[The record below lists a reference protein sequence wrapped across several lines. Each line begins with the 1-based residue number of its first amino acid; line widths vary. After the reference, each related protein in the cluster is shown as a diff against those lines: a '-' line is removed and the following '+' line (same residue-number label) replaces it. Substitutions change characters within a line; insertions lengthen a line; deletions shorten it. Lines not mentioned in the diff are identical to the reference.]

1 MATLLDP
8 VRLSTTVNID
18 LSTPLQLG
26 IDSIDGTLV
35 YENNRILV
43 KAQTDRKEN
52 GIYRLDSSG
61 NLLRTTDF
69 ALGASILCGTAVF
82 IQEGLL
88 LKNTGWTVNL
98 YDQSAATSL
107 VVGTDRILFD
117 RFSVNLKLANEDIQ
131 SALILR
137 STKGYP
143 LTIGEL
149 DNNFKWISSTL
160 IQKLNISDFTPVT
173 ITDKINSISA
183 SAASLDAWELR
194 GYEPTEEVK
203 TYATIAIRDAAGHLY
218 ANNFFGDLIGNADT
232 ASLADYATLANN
244 VDGIVAVVNG
254 GTGSSN
260 AAGAR
265 NNLGAVNIAGDTM
278 TGKLTL
284 PLSNAF
290 RASLNIPVAEQA
302 PTVPAEGD
310 IWTSASNIQ
319 YFLNGVSKTVAPLQ
333 SPTFTGNP
341 AAPTAA
347 KTSNSTALA
356 TTAYVQL
363 HVADLNAAIA
373 LRATINSPTLTG
385 EPKSVTPLVADVSTK
400 IATTEFV
407 LNKINSILPSYY
419 TKSESNDL
427 LSVVTSARVAGDSN
441 LQAQVDELKQMKGIP
456 VGTVMHYAAAVVPV
470 GWLKCN
476 GAILSKLAYPQLFDK
491 IGYTYGGSGNDFR
504 LPDLRGEFLRGW
516 DDGRN
521 VDANRAFGSNQL
533 GTLVSGYDDND
544 AGADIGFLP
553 SRGSKDYGSD
563 LVNQTTIAPYGVDKI
578 LWGSATNR
586 ITYSTANAPA
596 WLSITRP
603 RNVAMLACIK
613 AFGDIDDPDLINA
626 TQVLESITNKVD
638 KRGDTM
644 SGRLTL
650 SADPVS
656 GMHAATKQY
665 VDTVAS
671 AQFTITYGNTQY
683 SQAGFTNQVGSW
695 NFGANWFDV
704 YPPAGKTMAN
714 LAAFMPSIAVIH
726 FAGGVDA
733 NDSMVCTWSNLGDRI
748 RVYVQNTEQ
757 RSTPAANWI
766 AFWR

>member
-218 ANNFFGDLIGNADT
+218 ANNFFGDLVGNADT
-232 ASLADYATLANN
+232 ATLADYATLANN

-254 GTGSSN
+254 GTGS
-260 AAGAR
+260 ATPAGAR
-265 NNLGAVNIAGDTM
+265 TNLGAVNIAGDTM
-278 TGKLTL
+278 TGKLVL

-319 YFLNGVSKTVAPLQ
+319 YFLNGVNKTIAPLQ

-363 HVADLNAAIA
+363 HVTDLNAAID

-385 EPKSVTPLVADVSTK
+385 EPKSVTPLVADFSTK

-407 LNKINSILPSYY
+407 LNKINSIIPDYY
-419 TKSESNDL
+419 TKTQSDANLTLEAN
-427 LSVVTSARVAGDSN
+427 ARVAGDAS
-441 LQAQVDELKQMKGIP
+441 LQSQVDQLNLMKGIP

-476 GAILSKLAYPQLFDK
+476 GALVSKLAYPQLFSK
-491 IGYTYGGSGNDFR
+491 IGYTYGGAGNDFR

-521 VDANRAFGSNQL
+521 VDSGRTIGSSQVGTTHLHVMGPSNWGAINAAWSDALWSYQAETKEQTGSVTTNSIGANGGAISYGNQ
-533 GTLVSGYDDND
+533 GATL
-544 AGADIGFLP
+544 
-553 SRGSKDYGSD
+553 
-563 LVNQTTIAPYGVDKI
+563 
-578 LWGSATNR
+578 
-586 ITYSTANAPA
+586 
-596 WLSITRP
+596 LSYKSRP
-603 RNVAMLACIK
+603 RNVAMMACIK
-613 AFGDIDDPDLINA
+613 AFGDIENPELINA

-644 SGRLTL
+644 TGRLSL
-650 SADPVS
+650 SADPIS
-656 GMHAATKQY
+656 ALHAATKQY

-671 AQFTITYGNTQY
+671 AQFTITYGSTQY
-683 SQAGFTNQVGSW
+683 SQAGYTNQVGSW

-726 FAGGVDA
+726 FAGGVDS
-733 NDSMVCTWSNLGDRI
+733 NDSMVCTWSNLGNRI